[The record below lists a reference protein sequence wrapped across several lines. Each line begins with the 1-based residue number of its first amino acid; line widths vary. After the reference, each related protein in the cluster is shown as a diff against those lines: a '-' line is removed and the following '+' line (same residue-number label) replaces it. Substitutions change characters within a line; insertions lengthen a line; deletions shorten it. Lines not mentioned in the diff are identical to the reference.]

1 MDDFFANTSYRI
13 RINRKINGNNS
24 IGVAKPSPKTISKPD
39 AVWKN
44 GWQLSPAAP
53 FVVVR

>member
-1 MDDFFANTSYRI
+1 MEDFFANTSYRI